1 MKCASCQAEV
11 SGDSRFCSKCGSAVR
26 GAAEAQLSFTKTMT
40 TPRPGFATGS
50 LLAGKY
56 QIQDEIG
63 HGGMGIVYRAED
75 IKLKRPVALKF
86 LPPEWTQD
94 KEARERFLQ
103 EARAAAALSHP
114 HICTIYEVDES
125 GEQLFIAMEYVEGE
139 VLREK
144 SRRGPLPLEEAL
156 SLASQ
161 AAEGLEAAHQKGI
174 IHRDIKSANI
184 MVTDK
189 GQAKIMDFGLAKL
202 RGGSS
207 LTREGATIG
216 TVAYMSPEQ
225 ARGEKMDHRTDIWSL
240 GVVLYEM
247 LTGELPFRGERDV
260 SLLYSIVHEEPQ
272 SLKEKKPP
280 VPPEMQ
286 RVIERA
292 LAKNPDSRYQ
302 TTADMRKDIGR
313 YQDALKSERAGV
325 FNLRS
330 FLKRVRRPAVAIPFA
345 LGVIAIAA
353 LAVWFFNRQAKIRWA
368 KNELLP
374 EINQLIGVAHTLNSI
389 KIYQLAV
396 EAEKLIPRDPRLSE
410 ILKNYSIRLSI
421 ITEPPGAKIFIQ
433 GYHEPEKEWAYLGVS
448 PIENLRMPYE
458 FLRFKMEKE
467 GCEPVLGASTS
478 WKYDAKSRKYIPGKI
493 LRKLDKSG
501 GIPPGMVRVTGGEV
515 EEIGKLDD
523 FFMDRFEVTNRQ
535 YKEFIEK
542 GGYQK
547 KEYWKKKIIKDRR
560 ELSWEQAMAEFVD
573 GTGRPGPATWQG
585 GGYPESQDDY
595 PVSGISWYE
604 AAAYAEFAGK
614 SLPTAFHWGI
624 AQGELTDLI
633 DNMFFSEFSVPQ
645 SNFKGKGTERVGS
658 NPAITSYGLYDMGG
672 NVREWCFNETP
683 LGRLIRGGAWND
695 IPYMTGNWS
704 QASPLDRSAKNG
716 FRCVVYVQPER
727 IPESAF
733 ALAKVKEFPD
743 FYKQKPVPDSTFLV
757 YKEQY
762 SYDKRDLNAR
772 VEWRNGTAKEWT
784 QEKIS
789 FDAAYDNERV
799 SVFLFLPKNSSPPF
813 QTVIYVPGSGS
824 FYQRSSA
831 EMEKSEFR
839 FNSFIVTNGRAFLY
853 PVYKGT
859 FERGSDALAKIHGG
873 DTSHEFAEF
882 FIKVGKDFKRS
893 VDYLETRPDID
904 SNKLAYLGVS
914 WGGQYGALIPAI
926 EERLK
931 ASVLDRGGLYGNT
944 RPEVN
949 EFNYVTRVKIPTLML
964 NGRYDMTFPYE
975 LSVKPMF
982 ELLGTPSAD
991 KEVKLYDADHFIPRL
1006 EAIKET
1012 LRWLDKYLGP
1022 VK

>member
-1 MKCASCQAEV
+1 
-11 SGDSRFCSKCGSAVR
+11 
-26 GAAEAQLSFTKTMT
+26 
-40 TPRPGFATGS
+40 
-50 LLAGKY
+50 
-56 QIQDEIG
+56 
-63 HGGMGIVYRAED
+63 
-75 IKLKRPVALKF
+75 
-86 LPPEWTQD
+86 
-94 KEARERFLQ
+94 
-103 EARAAAALSHP
+103 
-114 HICTIYEVDES
+114 
-125 GEQLFIAMEYVEGE
+125 
-139 VLREK
+139 
-144 SRRGPLPLEEAL
+144 
-156 SLASQ
+156 
-161 AAEGLEAAHQKGI
+161 
-174 IHRDIKSANI
+174 
-184 MVTDK
+184 
-189 GQAKIMDFGLAKL
+189 
-202 RGGSS
+202 
-207 LTREGATIG
+207 
-216 TVAYMSPEQ
+216 MSPEQ
-225 ARGEKMDHRTDIWSL
+225 ARGEKVDHRTDIWSL

-272 SLKEKKPP
+272 SLKERKPP
-280 VPPEMQ
+280 VPPELQ

-292 LAKNPDSRYQ
+292 LSKNPASRYQ
-302 TTADMRKDIGR
+302 TAAEMRKDIGG
-313 YQDALKSERAGV
+313 YQDALRSERAGV

-330 FLKRVRRPAVAIPFA
+330 FLKRIKRPAVAIPGT
-345 LGVIAIAA
+345 LGVIAIAIFA
-353 LAVWFFNRQAKIRWA
+353 FWLFNRQAKIRGA

-374 EINQLIGVAHTLNSI
+374 AIDHLIEVANTLDFI

-396 EAEKLIPRDPRLSE
+396 EAEKLIPSDPQLSE
-410 ILKNYSIRLSI
+410 ILKNYSTRLSI
-421 ITEPPGAKIFIQ
+421 ITEPPGAKISIK

-467 GCEPVLGASTS
+467 GYEPVLGASPS
-478 WKYDAKSRKYIPGKI
+478 GKYDSINRKFIPGKI

-515 EEIGKLDD
+515 EKIGKLDD

-585 GGYPESQDDY
+585 GGYPEGQDDY
-595 PVSGISWYE
+595 PMSGISWYE
-604 AAAYAEFAGK
+604 AAAYAEFTGK
-614 SLPTAFHWGI
+614 SLPTAYHWGI

-633 DNMFFSEFSVPQ
+633 DNKFISEFSVPQ
-645 SNFKGKGTERVGS
+645 SNLKGKGTERVGS

-672 NVREWCFNETP
+672 NVREWCSNETP
-683 LGRLIRGGAWND
+683 LGRIIRGGAWND
-695 IPYMTGNWS
+695 IPYMTGDWS

-716 FRCVVYVQPER
+716 FRCIVYVQPER

-733 ALAKVKEFPD
+733 APAKVEEFPD

-772 VEWRNGTAKEWT
+772 VEWRNETSKDWI

-799 SVFLFLPKNSSPPF
+799 SAFLFLPKTISPPF

-824 FYQRSSA
+824 FYQRPSA

-839 FNSFIVTNGRAFLY
+839 NYSWIVTNGRAFLF

-859 FERGSDALAKIHGG
+859 FERGNEALAKITDGN
-873 DTSHEFAEF
+873 TSHEYAEF
-882 FIKVGKDFKRS
+882 FIKLVKDFKRS

-926 EERLK
+926 EGRLK
-931 ASVLDRGGLYGNT
+931 ASVIDRGGLYGNT

-982 ELLGTPSAD
+982 EFLGTPPD
-991 KEVKLYDADHFIPRL
+991 QKELKLYDTDHFIPRA
-1006 EAIKET
+1006 ETIKET
-1012 LRWLDKYLGP
+1012 LKWLDKYLGP

>member
-1 MKCASCQAEV
+1 
-11 SGDSRFCSKCGSAVR
+11 
-26 GAAEAQLSFTKTMT
+26 MT

-56 QIQDEIG
+56 QIQDEAG

-125 GEQLFIAMEYVEGE
+125 GEQLFIAMEYIEGE
-139 VLREK
+139 VLRER
-144 SRRGPLPLEEAL
+144 SRRGPLPLEDAL
-156 SLASQ
+156 NLTAQ

-174 IHRDIKSANI
+174 VHRDIKSANI

-225 ARGEKMDHRTDIWSL
+225 ARGEKVDHRTDIWSL
-240 GVVLYEM
+240 GVVFYEM

-272 SLKEKKPP
+272 SLKERKPP
-280 VPPEMQ
+280 VPPELQ

-292 LAKNPDSRYQ
+292 LSKNPASRYQ
-302 TTADMRKDIGR
+302 TAADMRKDIGG
-313 YQDALKSERAGV
+313 YQDALRSERAGV
-325 FNLRS
+325 FNIRS

-353 LAVWFFNRQAKIRWA
+353 LAFWFFNRQAKIRWA

-374 EINQLIGVAHTLNSI
+374 RITQLAGVANFLDYI

-396 EAEKLIPRDPRLSE
+396 EAEKLIPSDPQLSE
-410 ILKNYSIRLSI
+410 ILKNYSTRLSI
-421 ITEPPGAKIFIQ
+421 ITEPPGAKISIK

-448 PIENLRMPYE
+448 PIDNLRMPYE
-458 FLRFKMEKE
+458 ILRFKMEKE
-467 GCEPVLGASTS
+467 GYEPVWGASTS
-478 WKYDAKSRKYIPGKI
+478 WDYDAKNNTNIPGKI

-501 GIPPGMVRVTGGEV
+501 GIPPGMVRITGGEV
-515 EEIGKLDD
+515 EKIGMLND
-523 FFMDRFEVTNRQ
+523 FFMDLFEVTNRQ

-547 KEYWKKKIIKDRR
+547 KEYWKKIIIKDRR

-573 GTGRPGPATWQG
+573 STGRPGPATWQG
-585 GGYPESQDDY
+585 GDYPEGQDDY
-595 PVSGISWYE
+595 PVSGISWHE
-604 AAAYAEFAGK
+604 ATAYAESVGK
-614 SLPTAFHWGI
+614 SLPTCYHWGI
-624 AQGELTDLI
+624 ARGELTHLI
-633 DNMFFSEFSVPQ
+633 DNKVFSEFSTPQ

-658 NPAITSYGLYDMGG
+658 NPAITAYGLYDMGG
-672 NVREWCFNETP
+672 NVREWCSNETP

-695 IPYMTGNWS
+695 IPYMAGDWS
-704 QASPLDRSAKNG
+704 QASLLDRSAKNG
-716 FRCVVYVQPER
+716 FRCILYVQPER
-727 IPESAF
+727 IPASAF
-733 ALAKVKEFPD
+733 ASAKIQEFPD
-743 FYKQKPVPDSTFLV
+743 FYKQKPVPNSVFRV
-757 YKEQY
+757 YREQF
-762 SYDKRDLNAR
+762 SYDKSDLNAR
-772 VEWRNGTAKEWT
+772 VEWRNETSKDWI

-789 FDAAYDNERV
+789 FDAAYENERV
-799 SVFLFLPKNSSPPF
+799 FAYLFLPKNSSPPF
-813 QTVIYVPGSGS
+813 QTAIYVPGSGS

-839 FNSFIVTNGRAFLY
+839 NYSWIVTNGRAFLF

-859 FERGSDALAKIHGG
+859 FERGSEALAKLCDG
-873 DTSHEFAEF
+873 DTSHEFSEF
-882 FIKVGKDFKRS
+882 FIKLVKDFKRS

-904 SNKLAYLGVS
+904 SNKLAYLGLS

-926 EERLK
+926 EGRLK

-982 ELLGTPSAD
+982 EFLGTPPGQ
-991 KEVKLYDADHFIPRL
+991 KELKLYNTDHFIPRA
-1006 EAIKET
+1006 ETIKET